1 MKMDNLEPKKLALLR
16 ILQILEDETDKEHPY
31 TQAQIIKRL
40 AEKYDITVER
50 KAVGRNLSLLKE
62 AGFGI
67 ESTKTGSFFDD
78 RTFEQSELRLLV
90 DSILCS
96 RYINKKHSE
105 DLIEKIV
112 ALGGKNFKSHVK
124 HIYSV
129 GKWSKSDNIEFFYNI
144 EIADEAIETAKQIT
158 FHYNKFDETARLK
171 KTYRQIVSPYQMIL
185 HNQRYYLM
193 AYNEYWKNM
202 AFYRMDKITDV
213 EILDK
218 PQTPIRSVPGYKNGI
233 DYKDLAISRPYLYAD
248 KAEKIVVAC
257 DKALMDDVVDW
268 FGNGVSV
275 RKGNEG
281 QIVVTLYASKDAM
294 LYWALQYG
302 RRAKVLEPADLV
314 QKIKQTLEDVLK
326 SYE

>member
-1 MKMDNLEPKKLALLR
+1 MDNLEPKKLALLR

-67 ESTKTGSFFDD
+67 ESTKAGSFFDD

-233 DYKDLAISRPYLYAD
+233 DYKDLATSRPYLYAD

-302 RRAKVLEPADLV
+302 KRAKVLEPEDLV
-314 QKIKQTLEDVLK
+314 QKIKQTLDDVLK

>member
-40 AEKYDITVER
+40 SEKYDITVER

-67 ESTKTGSFFDD
+67 ESTKAGSFFDG

-171 KTYRQIVSPYQMIL
+171 KTYCQIVSPYQMIL

>member
-16 ILQILEDETDKEHPY
+16 ILQILEDETDKGHPY

-40 AEKYDITVER
+40 SEKYDITVER

-67 ESTKTGSFFDD
+67 ENTKAGSFFDD

-144 EIADEAIETAKQIT
+144 EIADEAIERAKQIT

>member
-1 MKMDNLEPKKLALLR
+1 MDNLEPKKLALLR

-67 ESTKTGSFFDD
+67 ESTKAGSFFDD

-158 FHYNKFDETARLK
+158 FYYNKFDETARLK

-218 PQTPIRSVPGYKNGI
+218 PQTPIKSVPGYKNGI
-233 DYKDLAISRPYLYAD
+233 DYKDLATSKPYLYAD

-302 RRAKVLEPADLV
+302 KRAKVLEPEDLV

>member
-1 MKMDNLEPKKLALLR
+1 MDNLEPKKLALLR

-67 ESTKTGSFFDD
+67 ESTKAGSFFDD

-144 EIADEAIETAKQIT
+144 EIADEAIEKAKQIT

-218 PQTPIRSVPGYKNGI
+218 PQTPIKSVPGYKNGI
-233 DYKDLAISRPYLYAD
+233 DYKDLATSRPYLYAD

-302 RRAKVLEPADLV
+302 KRAKVLEPEDLV

>member
-67 ESTKTGSFFDD
+67 ESTKAGSFVDG

-171 KTYRQIVSPYQMIL
+171 KTYCQIVSPYQMIL

>member
-67 ESTKTGSFFDD
+67 ESTKAGSFFDG

>member
-1 MKMDNLEPKKLALLR
+1 MDNLEPKKLALLR
-16 ILQILEDETDKEHPY
+16 ILQILEDETDREHPY

-40 AEKYDITVER
+40 SEKYDITVER

-67 ESTKTGSFFDD
+67 ESTKAGSFFDD

-129 GKWSKSDNIEFFYNI
+129 EKWSKSDNIEFFYNI
-144 EIADEAIETAKQIT
+144 EIADEAIERAKQIT

-218 PQTPIRSVPGYKNGI
+218 PQTPIKSVPGYKNGI
-233 DYKDLAISRPYLYAD
+233 DYKDLATSRPYLYAD

-302 RRAKVLEPADLV
+302 KRAKVLEPEDLV